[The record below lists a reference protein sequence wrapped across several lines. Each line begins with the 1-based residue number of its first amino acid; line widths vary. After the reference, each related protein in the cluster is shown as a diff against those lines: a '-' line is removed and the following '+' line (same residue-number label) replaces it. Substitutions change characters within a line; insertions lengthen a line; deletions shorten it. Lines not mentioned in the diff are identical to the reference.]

1 MSMADERVPL
11 SRKKVSA
18 SLEEQQAHGDKPSS
32 AAPSGNGK
40 KKKRSKGARVT
51 LWILRKSIVPIIM
64 VIMLIVGLYVGYV
77 VVGKQPSDEV
87 FLWST
92 WQHLYDLIF
101 ADS

>member
-11 SRKKVSA
+11 SRKKVPA
-18 SLEEQQAHGDKPSS
+18 IQEEEQEHGDKRSS

-40 KKKRSKGARVT
+40 KRGAQIT

-77 VVGKQPSDEV
+77 VVGKQPAGEV

-92 WQHLYDLIF
+92 WQHLYDLVF
-101 ADS
+101 AES